1 MPKATI
7 LYSIYIWH
15 SDGDFGGKHVLTNTY
30 HVIENS
36 DECELLSDIRKF
48 CESNLSKWPRDE
60 KYVNSFERLDYGF
73 TVNDIY
79 LFGTINNSE
88 GVFLQMKKLIE
99 DHEEY
104 LKKTFLPTFLSEEY
118 ERLQRES
125 YIMDLRYEE
134 LDKEYEVLRNK
145 IYDLIRLGKKHAIK
159 LVNRNEENH
168 R

>member
-1 MPKATI
+1 
-7 LYSIYIWH
+7 
-15 SDGDFGGKHVLTNTY
+15 
-30 HVIENS
+30 
-36 DECELLSDIRKF
+36 
-48 CESNLSKWPRDE
+48 
-60 KYVNSFERLDYGF
+60 
-73 TVNDIY
+73 
-79 LFGTINNSE
+79 
-88 GVFLQMKKLIE
+88 MKKLIE